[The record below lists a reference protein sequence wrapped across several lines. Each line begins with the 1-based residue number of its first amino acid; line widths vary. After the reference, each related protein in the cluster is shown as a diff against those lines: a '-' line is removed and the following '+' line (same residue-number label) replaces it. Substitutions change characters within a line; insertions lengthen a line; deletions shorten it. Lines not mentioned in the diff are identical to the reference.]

1 LDCVEFALEKW
12 QALEKYQE
20 LKKPFGNLFI
30 NKNMTNDV
38 IADFLARMQ
47 NAIVRK
53 NEEIV
58 VPSAKMVDEMV
69 RILKDEKMIGGFE
82 KDGKNIKIILLY
94 NEGEAVISKF
104 RRISKS
110 GQRIY
115 VKADKILPIMNGRG
129 ISIVSTSFGVMTGA
143 QAKNKSLGG
152 ELICEI
158 W

>member
-1 LDCVEFALEKW
+1 
-12 QALEKYQE
+12 
-20 LKKPFGNLFI
+20 
-30 NKNMTNDV
+30 MTNDV
-38 IADFLARMQ
+38 VADFLARMQ

-53 NEEIV
+53 YEEII
-58 VPSAKMVDEMV
+58 VPSAKMVDEIV

-82 KDGKNIKIILLY
+82 KDGKNIKIVLLY
-94 NEGEAVISKF
+94 NEGEAVISKL
-104 RRISKS
+104 RKISKS

-115 VKADKILPIMNGRG
+115 VKSADILPIMNGRG
-129 ISIVSTSFGVMTGA
+129 ISIISTSAGIMTGS

>member
-1 LDCVEFALEKW
+1 
-12 QALEKYQE
+12 
-20 LKKPFGNLFI
+20 
-30 NKNMTNDV
+30 MTNDV

-82 KDGKNIKIILLY
+82 KVGKDIKIALLY

-104 RRISKS
+104 RRVSKS

-129 ISIVSTSFGVMTGA
+129 ISVVSTSFGVMTGA
-143 QAKNKSLGG
+143 QAKNKGLGG